1 MEHYKFFLEDLV
13 YLLKEKLERSQK
25 DRALDKNSFNDGVN
39 MGIYE
44 CLDLIKQ
51 QAKAFEISLDEIGLQ
66 DYNLENYLYT

>member
-25 DRALDKNSFNDGVN
+25 DQTLNKNSFYEGVN

-51 QAKAFEISLDEIGLQ
+51 QAKAFEIPLDEIGLK
-66 DYNLENYLYT
+66 DCNLESYLYT